1 MLRDST
7 ISLFL
12 YVDLPDRHV
21 MDKRMLSFL
30 QIVWLCKELIQNGIL
45 GSDSVCHSLI
55 RQIAGQE
62 KENCYK

>member
-1 MLRDST
+1 
-7 ISLFL
+7 
-12 YVDLPDRHV
+12 
-21 MDKRMLSFL
+21 MLSFL